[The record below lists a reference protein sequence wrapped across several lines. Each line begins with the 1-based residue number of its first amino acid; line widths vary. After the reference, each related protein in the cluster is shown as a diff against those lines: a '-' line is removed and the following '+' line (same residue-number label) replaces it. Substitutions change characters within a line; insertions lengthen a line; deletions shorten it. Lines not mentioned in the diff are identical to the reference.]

1 MYVWVSMIG
10 NTHLVRNVKGKV
22 EINQSIY
29 ARLQKNSS
37 CPGSFGFRDFFNKS
51 KIGSYFSAYR
61 KCRHDS
67 AVKKIYRKLIKSHCL
82 KFII

>member
-10 NTHLVRNVKGKV
+10 NTHPVRNVKGKV

-37 CPGSFGFRDFFNKS
+37 SGIFLTNL
-51 KIGSYFSAYR
+51 
-61 KCRHDS
+61 
-67 AVKKIYRKLIKSHCL
+67 KLVLIFL
-82 KFII
+82 LIETVDMIPLLRRFTVN

>member
-10 NTHLVRNVKGKV
+10 NTHPVRNVKGKV

-37 CPGSFGFRDFFNKS
+37 CPGSFGFQDFLTNL
-51 KIGSYFSAYR
+51 
-61 KCRHDS
+61 
-67 AVKKIYRKLIKSHCL
+67 KLVLIFLLIESVDMIPL
-82 KFII
+82 LRRFTVN